1 MDALATE
8 LKNQEI
14 QAAALVEEHR
24 RALDELEKAKPTK
37 VVKDDKE
44 ISKLKVELAGMSKR
58 AERYRTERD
67 AHKQSLDAMEQ
78 RADRLRALWP

>member
-14 QAAALVEEHR
+14 QAAALAEEHR
-24 RALDELEKAKPTK
+24 RALEELEKAKPTK
-37 VVKDDKE
+37 MVKDDKE

-58 AERYRTERD
+58 AERYRSERD
-67 AHKQSLDAMEQ
+67 THKQNLDAMEQ
-78 RADRLRALWP
+78 RADRFNVHGF